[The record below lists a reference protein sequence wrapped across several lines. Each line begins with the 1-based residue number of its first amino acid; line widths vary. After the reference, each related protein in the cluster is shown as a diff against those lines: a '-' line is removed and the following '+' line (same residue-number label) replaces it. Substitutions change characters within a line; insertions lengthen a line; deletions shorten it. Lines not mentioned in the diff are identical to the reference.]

1 MPTTE
6 SPPKE
11 LARSVLYSSHMN
23 DLPSIHARIRKT
35 KKELKELNTIVR
47 DTFAASQSLKNIN
60 EDLKELRDKKRRYE
74 TEIKQEC
81 ADELEKAD
89 RLKQSLKADQQ
100 LLSDVALTKFMKGET
115 IELTDE
121 NDVKYEPVVKISFKK
136 TM

>member
-1 MPTTE
+1 
-6 SPPKE
+6 
-11 LARSVLYSSHMN
+11 MN

-74 TEIKQEC
+74 AEIKQEC

>member
-1 MPTTE
+1 M
-6 SPPKE
+6 
-11 LARSVLYSSHMN
+11 LYSSHMN
-23 DLPSIHARIRKT
+23 DLPSIHTRIRKT

-47 DTFAASQSLKNIN
+47 DSFAASQSLKNIN

-74 TEIKQEC
+74 AEIKQEC